1 VSSSAQQEKK
11 AALEWLYGTQLFG
24 IKLGLDNARKLLGVL
39 GVPAPGQKF
48 IHIAG
53 TNGKG
58 SVSAFLHSLLKA
70 EGVNAGLFTSPHLV
84 HFRERIKDAER
95 SITDKEMVSGIM
107 TLQKICKGWEPHP
120 TFFELAFA
128 LGMDWFRRRK
138 REWVVLETGLGG
150 RLDATNT
157 IKPEVCVITSI
168 GLDHQVQLGSTLEE
182 IAAEKGGII
191 KPGVPVITLK
201 QKPEVMQVLSAIA
214 RERGAPLS
222 IVTTPLRGYQLGLP
236 GQHQLWNGAL
246 AVAAFK
252 AAGFKATEPVL
263 REGLKNVDWPAR
275 FQCFEKE
282 RIVLDGAHNP
292 DAADVLTRTWMQ
304 TFPGVKAHVV
314 FGVAANKDVTGVMR
328 SLQPIAAS
336 WHFTAFDSPRSLPPA
351 QLRDMIAAIYGPQ
364 IETHVHGKV
373 ESAIAA
379 ARREGGRTLVAG
391 SLYLAGEALA
401 LLRGERELFQSSA
414 Q

>member
-1 VSSSAQQEKK
+1 MSLSAQQEKK
-11 AALEWLYGTQLFG
+11 AALEWLYATQLFG
-24 IKLGLDNARKLLGVL
+24 IKLGLENTCKLLGVL
-39 GVPAPGQKF
+39 GLPAPEQKF
-48 IHIAG
+48 IHVAG

-58 SVSAFLHSLLKA
+58 SVCAFLHSLLKA
-70 EGVNAGLFTSPHLV
+70 AGVNAGLFTSPHLV

-95 SITDKEMVSGIM
+95 TITDKEMVAGIA
-107 TLQKICKGWEPHP
+107 TLQKICQGWEPHP

-128 LGMDWFRRRK
+128 LGMDWFRKRK
-138 REWVVLETGLGG
+138 RDWVVLETGLGG

-157 IKPEVCVITSI
+157 MTPEVCIITSI
-168 GLDHQVQLGSTLEE
+168 GLDHQVQLGATLAE
-182 IAAEKGGII
+182 IATEKAGII

-222 IVTTPLRGYQLGLP
+222 IITTPLRGYQLGLP

-246 AVAAFK
+246 ALAAFK
-252 AAGFKATEPVL
+252 AVGFKATELVL
-263 REGLKNVDWPAR
+263 REGLKNTDWPAR

-304 TFPGVKAHVV
+304 TFPGEKAHIV

-328 SLQPIAAS
+328 ALQPIAAS
-336 WHFTAFDSPRSLPPA
+336 WHFTGFDSPRSLGPDE
-351 QLRDMIAAIYGPQ
+351 LRAAIEKIYGTHF
-364 IETHVHGKV
+364 ETHTHRKV
-373 ESAIAA
+373 ETAIAA

-401 LLRGERELFQSSA
+401 LLRGERELFQRSA